1 MEKEKSPIMK
11 ILTPKNIDKSKDKK
25 KGNGF
30 IPLNRDLIA
39 GLGLNSA
46 LIITELATIC
56 EFYKSNHKLNENG
69 EFYST
74 TSSLEIATG
83 IKRKSQKAAIDDL
96 IEKGFISY
104 IINRDTPKKRHFLLS
119 DKLEELLVEYIEI
132 GSKVIIL
139 AKQKDAEKSETYK
152 DAISKKMNSSSTNV
166 PQVDD
171 QDDLLVSSRTDLNVL
186 KDTIE
191 CLQGQTRVD
200 EKTINKN
207 NSKTNKETN
216 KQEQGV
222 CLSDEVKEY
231 NTLIDKLIK
240 IFPDTDE
247 KKIEARIKKMS
258 KDTGH
263 SYEDINLS
271 FDFKEKTIDYLLGKD
286 SGELQFNNVMSS
298 IKKGIGEAK
307 EKQKDE
313 ELECEEIN
321 QKNIITFGEQEENT
335 IVITK
340 EDQTI
345 EISEGD
351 RKKLN
356 DLKMINAGG
365 KSLKEYVKLFKD
377 VPTAKDIYKT
387 ILKPFANTSILVFGF
402 TRQDIVNFNLA
413 YQAIQQLEGIA
424 EAS

>member
-1 MEKEKSPIMK
+1 MENEKSPIMK
-11 ILTPKNIDKSKDKK
+11 ILTPEKKDKSKD

-39 GLGLNSA
+39 GLGINSA
-46 LIITELATIC
+46 LVITELATIY
-56 EFYKSNHKLNENG
+56 EFYKSKHKLNEHG

-83 IKRKSQKAAIDDL
+83 IKRKSQTAAIDDL
-96 IEKGFISY
+96 IKKGFISY
-104 IINRDTPKKRHFLLS
+104 IKNRDTPKKRHFLLS
-119 DKLEELLVEYIEI
+119 DKLEELLIEYIEI
-132 GSKVIIL
+132 GSKKIIL
-139 AKQKDAEKSETYK
+139 VKQKDAEKSETYK

-166 PQVDD
+166 AQVCHV
-171 QDDLLVSSRTDLNVL
+171 QNDLLVSSRTDLNVL
-186 KDTIE
+186 EDTIE

-207 NSKTNKETN
+207 NSKTKKETN

-222 CLSDEVKEY
+222 CLLDKEY
-231 NTLIDKLIK
+231 NTLVDKLIK
-240 IFPDTDE
+240 IFPDIDE

-271 FDFKEKTIDYLLGKD
+271 FDFKKKTIDYLLGKD
-286 SGELQFNNVMSS
+286 SGDLQFNNVMSS
-298 IKKGIGEAK
+298 IKKGIDEAK

-313 ELECEEIN
+313 ELEYEGVNQQNCIN
-321 QKNIITFGEQEENT
+321 FGKLEENT
-335 IVITK
+335 ETISN
-340 EDQTI
+340 EEQTI
-345 EISEGD
+345 EISEND

-356 DLKMINAGG
+356 DLKMINTGG
-365 KSLKEYVKLFKD
+365 KSLKTYIKLFKD
-377 VPTAKDIYKT
+377 NSAAREIYKT
-387 ILKPFANTSILVFGF
+387 ILKPFADASILILGF
-402 TRQDIVNFNLA
+402 SRQDIIDFNLA